1 MMFFSF
7 VCRFVVYFY
16 FRVIYCISFFFFLM
30 IRRPPRSTRTD
41 TLFPYTTLFRSIEK
55 TGRKAIAL
63 PGDISS
69 EDFCVDLV
77 KNTADALD
85 GLDIVCNVAGKQVA
99 KSNIREITTEQFDQT
114 FKTNVYAMFWK
125 IGRASCRERVCQ
137 YV

>member
-1 MMFFSF
+1 
-7 VCRFVVYFY
+7 
-16 FRVIYCISFFFFLM
+16 M

-41 TLFPYTTLFRSIEK
+41 TLFPYTTLFRSAAIAFAREGADVVINYLPEEEADARETINWIEK

-77 KNTADALD
+77 KNTADAFD

-99 KSNIREITTEQFDQT
+99 RSEEHTSELQFLMRISYAVFCLKKKQQHITL
-114 FKTNVYAMFWK
+114 
-125 IGRASCRERVCQ
+125 
-137 YV
+137 